1 MDKKKLL
8 ILTVVIFSFSVLAS
22 GQGSLNTF
30 CLESKKLN
38 ANGMYVLG
46 GWALANI
53 AYGAYGWANYTGQL
67 KYFSQMNLFW
77 NTVNLA
83 IAGFSLYGTGQLD
96 CSALSVADALTRQM
110 KTEKVLLI
118 NAGLDV
124 AYIGSGFLLRYLSTR
139 YDSRSDLL
147 KGYGNS
153 LILQGAFLLV
163 FDLSFWQVLNH
174 HRPESLTSLG
184 FSASQQF
191 NGIYASFKF

>member
-1 MDKKKLL
+1 
-8 ILTVVIFSFSVLAS
+8 
-22 GQGSLNTF
+22 
-30 CLESKKLN
+30 
-38 ANGMYVLG
+38 
-46 GWALANI
+46 
-53 AYGAYGWANYTGQL
+53 
-67 KYFSQMNLFW
+67 
-77 NTVNLA
+77 
-83 IAGFSLYGTGQLD
+83 
-96 CSALSVADALTRQM
+96 
-110 KTEKVLLI
+110 VLLI

-124 AYIGSGFLLRYLSTR
+124 AYLGSGFLLRYLSTR